1 MDHENRTVCPSKPQ
15 NKKEQPDHSDSKMP
29 ALISG
34 IEKNI

>member
-1 MDHENRTVCPSKPQ
+1 MKIELFAHLKPQ